1 MRRGRARRS
10 RLAPLAAGALGA
22 SATCAVCAASAAA
35 DEPARV
41 LLTDEGPYL
50 PGTQG
55 AFVPHRDQYHRPP
68 HGSSHRP
75 YHPAPG
81 IIVDV
86 LDTGGAVI
94 PGLQRTARNLGY
106 WPFRHCYEDGLRRNQ
121 ALGGAV
127 WLDLHLAPDA
137 SARRT
142 EVTSSSMRDGVVTA
156 CVAREAHRLVLDAVD
171 AAMTARVRV
180 LLALGDEPVQGP
192 IPIPGGSDVRATLRA
207 SWPDATACFEASLA
221 RHPDA
226 GGRIELR
233 FEIDDEGAIARVA
246 QSGVPYPDAE
256 TGACVADVYRK
267 VPLSIT
273 HAVPGKAF
281 VYAVHFEPASA
292 VLPPAPLAAH
302 EERVSQEVAR

>member
-1 MRRGRARRS
+1 MRPRRTRRS
-10 RLAPLAAGALGA
+10 RLALLAASALGA
-22 SATCAVCAASAAA
+22 SAARAVTAAA

-55 AFVPHRDQYHRPP
+55 AFVPHRDQYRRPP

-81 IIVDV
+81 VIVDV
-86 LDTGGAVI
+86 LDTAGAVI

-142 EVTSSSMRDGVVTA
+142 EVTSSSMRDDVLTA
-156 CVAREAHRLVLDAVD
+156 CVAREAHRLVLDPVD

-180 LLALGDEPVQGP
+180 MLALGDEPVQGP
-192 IPIPGGSDVRATLRA
+192 IPIPSGSDVRATLRA
-207 SWPDATACFEASLA
+207 AWPDATACFEASLA
-221 RHPDA
+221 RHSDA
-226 GGRIELR
+226 GGRVELR
-233 FEIDDEGAIARVA
+233 FEMDDDGAIARVA
-246 QSGVPYPDAE
+246 PSGVPYPDAE
-256 TGACVADVYRK
+256 TATCVADVYRK
-267 VPLSIT
+267 VPLSVT

-292 VLPPAPLAAH
+292 VLPPPAAAR
-302 EERVSQEVAR
+302 EEPVSQEVAR

>member
-1 MRRGRARRS
+1 MRRGRARRC
-10 RLAPLAAGALGA
+10 RLALLAAGALG
-22 SATCAVCAASAAA
+22 VSAACPVAAGA
-35 DEPARV
+35 DESARV

-55 AFVPHRDQYHRPP
+55 AFIPHRDQYHRPQ

-86 LDTGGAVI
+86 LDAAGAVI
-94 PGLQRTARNLGY
+94 PNLQRTARNLGY

-127 WLDLHLAPDA
+127 WLDLHLVPDT

-142 EVTSSSMRDGVVTA
+142 EVTSSSMKDDVVTA
-156 CVAREAHRLVLDAVD
+156 CVAREAHRLVLDPVD

-180 LLALGDEPVQGP
+180 LLALGDEPVAGP
-192 IPIPGGSDVRATLRA
+192 IPIPGGSDVRTTLRA

-221 RHPDA
+221 RHPEA
-226 GGRIELR
+226 GGRVELR
-233 FEIDDEGAIARVA
+233 FEIDDDGAVARVA
-246 QSGVPYPDAE
+246 PSGVPYADAE
-256 TGACVADVYRK
+256 TTTCVADVYRK
-267 VPLSIT
+267 VALAIA

-292 VLPPAPLAAH
+292 VLPPPPLAGH
-302 EERVSQEVAR
+302 EEPLTQEVGR